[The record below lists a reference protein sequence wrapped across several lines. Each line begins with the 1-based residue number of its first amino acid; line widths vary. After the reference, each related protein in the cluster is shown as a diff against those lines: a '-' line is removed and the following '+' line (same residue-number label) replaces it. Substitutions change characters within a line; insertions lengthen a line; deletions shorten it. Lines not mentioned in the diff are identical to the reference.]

1 MKYIYKKHFLTAM
14 YTLAS
19 TAPVLASNGKGIVEG
34 IASILLI
41 LALSA
46 LVVLLIPIV
55 TAIMGVVKNNQNLKD
70 FSKIYALVTLGMSSL
85 SFLYNKFE
93 LLELHLI
100 FIFASA
106 MPLIILGL
114 SGKQKT

>member
-1 MKYIYKKHFLTAM
+1 MNHIYRKYFLTAM

-34 IASILLI
+34 IARIFLI

-46 LVVLLIPIV
+46 LLVLLIPII
-55 TAIMGVVKNNQNLKD
+55 TAIMGVAKNNQNLKG

-93 LLELHLI
+93 LLELHLV

-106 MPLIILGL
+106 LPLVILGL
-114 SGKQKT
+114 SGKEN